1 MAKFYGKVGYAKTEE
16 KARGVYAEVVT
27 ERDYY
32 GDVTR
37 NTRRLEGAETLN
49 DNLLIGNTI
58 SIVADAYAF
67 ENYFAIRYVVWG
79 GARWKVQTV
88 DVQPPRLIL
97 YLGEVYNGPLPS

>member
-1 MAKFYGKVGYAKTEE
+1 MAKFYGKVGYSKTEE
-16 KARGVYAEVVT
+16 KARGVYVEVVT
-27 ERDYY
+27 ERMYY

-49 DNLLIGNTI
+49 DNLLISNTI

-67 ENYFAIRYVVWG
+67 ENYFAIKYVVWG

-97 YLGEVYNGPLPS
+97 YLGEVYNGPLPA

>member
-1 MAKFYGKVGYAKTEE
+1 MAKFYGKVGYSKTEE